1 MSKRTIELMNKAN
14 EDVGFTG
21 NVEEMAKV
29 QKLMD
34 KFAELMIVEFTE
46 AVKETAHLVAQTAY
60 NDGES
65 MADVAKRTNGALRVL
80 EVMRKRLG
88 VEE

>member
-1 MSKRTIELMNKAN
+1 MKHIKPEDIKAYVEQHPTGIAGMSEELAVMVNH
-14 EDVGFTG
+14 
-21 NVEEMAKV
+21 
-29 QKLMD
+29 
-34 KFAELMIVEFTE
+34 FAELMIVEFTE

-80 EVMRKRLG
+80 DVMRKRFG
-88 VEE
+88 VQS